1 MPLIDDRTKQL
12 IDVLADCVAK
22 CEACA
27 KGCASQGNA
36 DLANCIA
43 LCSDCAALCQACI
56 PLLARDSQFSA
67 ALCGVCADAC
77 EQVRPGV
84 RADRHGRVRA
94 GLPRCR

>member
-27 KGCASQGNA
+27 KDCASHGNA

-43 LCSDCAALCQACI
+43 LCSDCAAVV
-56 PLLARDSQFSA
+56 P
-67 ALCGVCADAC
+67 GVHPVA
-77 EQVRPGV
+77 RPGQPV
-84 RADRHGRVRA
+84 LRRPLRR
-94 GLPRCR
+94 LR